1 MAEIL
6 AGKDDLPYI
15 PDDVLL
21 PQFLLDMHH
30 PLRPVQTTPQAWLVE
45 EATRRKIGSDELRAR
60 THGLANA
67 LKLRWNLGEDDVACI
82 FSPNH
87 VGRSRSWAA
96 SSRRILL
103 GASFVLCLIETYRTS
118 NPLYTAE
125 ELAHQLELS
134 KTRLLFVHPAMLTVA
149 AEAAHAVG
157 LAYDRIVLFDPIP
170 ASPHSNVQE
179 LIKFGLGAK
188 QEYAERRLKPGEA
201 RTKLALLLFSSG
213 TTGKPKAVM
222 ISHYGLVANIVQ
234 VAQYIQVHDGNVPP
248 KSRHF
253 RVGDVSLGDAYGL
266 HFVLFFG
273 MFAGLTIVVSPKY
286 SLERMLQSIQQYR
299 VTHLWLVP
307 PQAIMICKLI
317 SLNTQSPAVQDYD
330 LSSVQFV
337 ACGAAPVSGELTD
350 QLTKVLPNAL
360 VGQGYGMTETSTMI
374 TFCQLDKRIGTPGC
388 AGLLIPGVE
397 ARVVKVDG
405 TLAQFGE
412 PGELHLRSPALS
424 LGYYDN
430 PTATAETF
438 KDGWLHTGDEVKLNE
453 NGEVFVVDRIK
464 ELIKVRGFQ
473 VAPSEL
479 EGHLLD
485 HPDVADVCV
494 VGIPDDYSGELP
506 FAFIV
511 LNRDAQARVQ
521 GNPQEKKK
529 VKERVMKHVS
539 DHKTHFKWLAG
550 VEFVDAIPKN
560 PSGKLLRRVLREQ
573 AKTMLASGKLSTVPK
588 ARL

>member
-6 AGKDDLPYI
+6 ASKDDLPYI

-30 PLRPVQTTPQAWLVE
+30 PLRPVRSAPQAWLIE
-45 EATRRKIGSDELRAR
+45 EATGRKVGSDELRAR

-67 LKLRWNLGEDDVACI
+67 LKLCWNVGEDDVACI

-87 VGRSRSWAA
+87 VDYLVVMWAVQK
-96 SSRRILL
+96 L
-103 GASFVLCLIETYRTS
+103 GGVVTTS
-118 NPLYTAE
+118 NPMYTSE

-134 KTRLLFVHPAMLTVA
+134 KARLLFVHPAMLAVA
-149 AEAAHAVG
+149 TQAAHTVG
-157 LAYDRIVLFDPIP
+157 LPYDRIVLFDSIP
-170 ASPHSNVQE
+170 TSPHPNLQE
-179 LIKFGLGAK
+179 LIKFGLGSR
-188 QEYAERRLKPGEA
+188 QEYTERRLKPGEA

-222 ISHYGLVANIVQ
+222 VSHYGLVANIVQ
-234 VAQYIQVHDGNVPP
+234 VAQYIKPTDESVP
-248 KSRHF
+248 SEWRRFH
-253 RVGDVSLGDAYGL
+253 VGDVSLGVLPFFHAYGL

-273 MFAGLTIVVSPKY
+273 MFIGMTVVVSPRY
-286 SLERMLQSIQQYR
+286 SLERMLQSIQQYK

-307 PQAIMICKLI
+307 PQAIMICKSSI
-317 SLNTQSPAVQDYD
+317 VKNYD
-330 LSSVQFV
+330 LSSVQMV
-337 ACGAAPVSGELTD
+337 ACGAAPVSAELTD

-374 TFCQLDKRIGTPGC
+374 TMCQLDKRTGTPGC
-388 AGLLIPGVE
+388 AGFLIPGVE
-397 ARVVKVDG
+397 ARVFKADG

-412 PGELHLRSPALS
+412 PGELYLKSPSLS
-424 LGYYDN
+424 LGYYNN
-430 PTATAETF
+430 PKATAETF
-438 KDGWLHTGDEVKLNE
+438 QDGWLRTGDEVKLNK
-453 NGEVFVVDRIK
+453 NREVFVVDRIK
-464 ELIKVRGFQ
+464 EFIKVRAFQ

-511 LNRDAQARVQ
+511 LNHSARVRVE
-521 GNPQEKKK
+521 GTPQEKAT
-529 VKERVMKHVS
+529 VGDSVMKHVS
-539 DHKTHFKWLAG
+539 DHKAHFKWLGG

-560 PSGKLLRRVLREQ
+560 PSGKLLRRVLREE
-573 AKTMLASGKLSTVPK
+573 AKAMLGSGRLSTLAK
-588 ARL
+588 AKL